1 MTQAE
6 AEAAL
11 RAVGAQEDAAIDLAG
26 TALVL
31 ASFTRQRVDLDR
43 YRAHLATLVR
53 EVGEAFAGTVR
64 TAEPLT
70 ASRAALDAVLFERY
84 DYAGDELSYDDLQNA
99 NLIRVI
105 DRRRGL
111 PVALSILY
119 IHAARAQGWSVEGVG
134 FPGHFL
140 VRLRQGGASVIVDPF
155 RRGAVRDTAQ
165 LRRMLKLAAGE
176 DAELA
181 PEHYA
186 AVGNRAILLR
196 LENNTK
202 LRLLQ
207 NEELVAAAA
216 VTERMLLLAPQEA
229 ALWREAGTI
238 QAKLGN
244 MRAAIG
250 ALERFIALTEDDLA
264 RHRAARQIQE
274 LKGKLH

>member
-1 MTQAE
+1 VTQAE

-11 RAVGAQEDAAIDLAG
+11 RAVGTQEDGAIDLAG

-31 ASFTRQRVDLDR
+31 ATFSRQRVDLDR
-43 YRAHLATLVR
+43 YRAHLAALAR
-53 EVGEAFAGTVR
+53 EVGEAFATGSR
-64 TAEPLT
+64 GGEPL
-70 ASRAALDAVLFERY
+70 AACRAALDAVLFARY
-84 DYAGDELSYDDLQNA
+84 DYAGDELTYDDLQNA

-119 IHAARAQGWSVEGVG
+119 IHAARAQGWSAEGVG

-165 LRRMLKLAAGE
+165 LRRMLKVAAGE
-176 DAELA
+176 EAELA

-186 AVGNRAILLR
+186 AIGNRAILLR
-196 LENNTK
+196 LENNIK
-202 LRLLQ
+202 LRLMQ
-207 NEELVAAAA
+207 NEELVGAAA
-216 VTERMLLLAPQEA
+216 VIERMLLMAPQEA
-229 ALWREAGTI
+229 ALWREAGMTY
-238 QAKLGN
+238 ARLGN
-244 MRAAIG
+244 LRAAVG
-250 ALERFIALTEDDLA
+250 ALERFIALTGDDLA

-274 LKGKLH
+274 LKGKLN